1 MVSKCCTK
9 YFLEQI
15 ATFPTVSLSDEAN
28 NLNTQIMSHILVPII
43 AIIMTFGTTLFV
55 IIVIT
60 NYLLKRRLIQSG
72 NLDAESQKL
81 LSKSFVNMKFDNLKW
96 GLVILFAGIGL
107 VIIEMLPD
115 VYVENSALPI
125 GIELIFI
132 AIGFLT
138 YFFYVKDK
146 GKSED

>member
-1 MVSKCCTK
+1 M
-9 YFLEQI
+9 LH
-15 ATFPTVSLSDEAN
+15 N
-28 NLNTQIMSHILVPII
+28 LVPII
-43 AIIMTFGTTLFV
+43 AIIMTFGTTLSV

-72 NLDAESQKL
+72 NLDTESQKL
-81 LSKSFVNMKFDNLKW
+81 LSKSFINMKFDNLKW
-96 GLVILFAGIGL
+96 GLVILFSGIGL
-107 VIIEMLPD
+107 VVIEFLPERR
-115 VYVENSALPI
+115 VENSSLAI

-146 GKSED
+146 EVPKGRTDGA

>member
-1 MVSKCCTK
+1 MLHNV
-9 YFLEQI
+9 
-15 ATFPTVSLSDEAN
+15 
-28 NLNTQIMSHILVPII
+28 VPII
-43 AIIMTFGTTLFV
+43 AIIMTFGTTLSV

-72 NLDAESQKL
+72 NLDTESQKL
-81 LSKSFVNMKFDNLKW
+81 LSKSFINMKFDNLKW
-96 GLVILFAGIGL
+96 GLVILFSGIGL
-107 VIIEMLPD
+107 VVIEFLPERR
-115 VYVENSALPI
+115 VENSSLAI

-146 GKSED
+146 EVPKGRTDGA

>member
-1 MVSKCCTK
+1 
-9 YFLEQI
+9 
-15 ATFPTVSLSDEAN
+15 
-28 NLNTQIMSHILVPII
+28 
-43 AIIMTFGTTLFV
+43 MTFGTTLSV

-72 NLDAESQKL
+72 NLDTESQKL
-81 LSKSFVNMKFDNLKW
+81 LSKSFINMKFDNLKW
-96 GLVILFAGIGL
+96 GLVILFSGIGL
-107 VIIEMLPD
+107 VVIEFLPERH
-115 VYVENSALPI
+115 VENSSLAI

-146 GKSED
+146 EVPKGRTDRA

>member
-1 MVSKCCTK
+1 
-9 YFLEQI
+9 
-15 ATFPTVSLSDEAN
+15 
-28 NLNTQIMSHILVPII
+28 MSPILVPII

-55 IIVIT
+55 IIIIT

>member
-1 MVSKCCTK
+1 M
-9 YFLEQI
+9 LH
-15 ATFPTVSLSDEAN
+15 N
-28 NLNTQIMSHILVPII
+28 LVPII
-43 AIIMTFGTTLFV
+43 AIIMTFGTTLSV

-72 NLDAESQKL
+72 NLDTESQKL
-81 LSKSFVNMKFDNLKW
+81 LSKSFINMKFDNLKW
-96 GLVILFAGIGL
+96 GLVILFSGIGL
-107 VIIEMLPD
+107 VVIEFLPERH
-115 VYVENSALPI
+115 VENSSLAI

-146 GKSED
+146 EVPKGRTDRA